1 MANSNNQL
9 ALTPEQ
15 VATKNKQMIEANV
28 TKRLDAMRKAGGIA
42 LPKHYNAGNELTLA
56 LLELSEMVDKAT
68 NQPILSVVEPSS
80 VAQSLFRMCILGM
93 SLSRKQCAFIKYGNR
108 LNFQL
113 QYHGRIALAKR
124 FGGAG
129 EPRAQVIYDGDEF
142 EYIIDTATGNK
153 VVTKHVQSLKNI
165 DNTKIVGA
173 WALIPYADDPDRQPF
188 VEVMTLDE
196 ILRAWNQGATHG
208 KSGAHTNF
216 TQEMAKKTV
225 IGRACKLF
233 ITSSDDSGMYEYYTD
248 NNNDLRNDKPEEQE
262 PDKVVV
268 VDLDA
273 VPVEKIEQAAEN
285 PVVVD
290 TETGEETAAP
300 VDDLPEGDAPA
311 PAPVAAPEKKEP
323 GKTGLFDL

>member
-1 MANSNNQL
+1 MANNNL
-9 ALTPEQ
+9 PTMTDEQ
-15 VATKNKQMIEANV
+15 IAIKNKQVIEANV

-42 LPKHYNAGNELTLA
+42 LPKHYNAGNEITLA

-68 NQPILSVVEPSS
+68 KKPILSVVEPSS

-93 SLSRKQCAFIKYGNR
+93 SLSRKQCAFIKYGNK

-129 EPRAQVIYDGDEF
+129 EPRAQIIYEGDEF
-142 EYIIDTATGNK
+142 EYMIDTATGNK
-153 VVTKHVQSLKNI
+153 VVTKHTQSLKSI

-173 WALIPYADDPDRQPF
+173 WALIPYANDPDRQPF
-188 VEVMTLDE
+188 VEVMTIDE
-196 ILRAWNQGATHG
+196 INRAWQQGATGG
-208 KSGAHTNF
+208 KSGAHLNF

-248 NNNDLRNDKPEEQE
+248 NGNDLREDKPDEQK
-262 PDKVVV
+262 PDEIVA

-273 VPVEKIEQAAEN
+273 IPVERVEQAAEN

-300 VDDLPEGDAPA
+300 GDDLPEDNA
-311 PAPVAAPEKKEP
+311 PAPVAVPAPEEKKP
-323 GKTGLFDL
+323 GKSGLFDL